1 MRIEGSIMEST
12 QRKLIVIGN
21 GMAGARTIE
30 EILARG
36 GGDQFDITV
45 FGDEPYGNYNRI
57 LLSNVLNGSQDPS
70 EIFLNQLDWYR
81 DNGIEL
87 RAGVRADV
95 IARPHKAIH
104 CDDGNWY
111 QYDKLIIAT
120 GSRPAIPPIAALR
133 KPNGE
138 FRPGI
143 FVFRTLDDCRKIA
156 EYAAKCRRAVV
167 IGGGLLGLEAARGLL
182 NHGAEVHVV
191 HLMGHLM
198 EQQLDPQAGAILKA
212 TIEKMGIRVHLKK
225 LTKAVLGDDVVTGLA
240 FEGEANPLACEM
252 VVIAT
257 GITPNAEIGAR
268 WGLNVERAIVVDDQM
283 RTSDPDIYAVGE
295 CAQHR
300 GRVYGLVAP
309 LWEQAKVLADHVTAT
324 NPEVAYQGS
333 KLATKLKV
341 MGVELASMGV
351 IEADGEH
358 EDVVQFME
366 PSKGVYKKLIIR
378 DGRLAGGILM
388 GDIGKAAYLMQAF
401 DRGMR
406 LPDERLSLLFDT
418 GAPSAKA
425 TFEEMPA
432 ETQICNCNGVSKA
445 TIVQRVNGGQCTL
458 GSVMTSTRAGMGCG
472 SCKSTV
478 AALVEW
484 AAKGQLEQDPSV
496 HYYVPGIAMTKPELV
511 RAIRERGLKSVS
523 SLFDAFADGV
533 DDPGSKP
540 GLASL
545 LRTIWGAEYDDERD
559 ARFIN
564 DRVHA
569 NIQNDGTFSVVPR
582 IYGGV
587 TSPDELRRI
596 ADAADKYNARMVKIT
611 GGQRIDLLG
620 VRKSD
625 LPAIWR
631 DLGIPSGHAYTKAF
645 RTCKTCVGT
654 EFCRY
659 AVGDSTRLGISIEK
673 KFQGIESPG
682 KMKLGASGCPRNCA
696 EATVKDL
703 GAVAVESGWQIYL
716 GGAAGAHVRKG
727 DLLAT
732 VKTHEEVLTLMG
744 RFMQYYRENAR
755 YAERTYTF
763 VERIG
768 IERIRAVVVD
778 DADGEAARLD
788 AEIEAT
794 VAAYRD
800 PWQEGVA
807 PSEPT
812 QFIDSYSAA
821 TAGESCAS

>member
-1 MRIEGSIMEST
+1 MDST
-12 QRKLIVIGN
+12 RRKLIVIGN
-21 GMAGARTIE
+21 GMAGARTLE

-36 GGDQFDITV
+36 GREKFDIKV

-70 EIFLNQLDWYR
+70 EIFLNGLDWYR
-81 DNGIEL
+81 ENGIDL

-111 QYDKLIIAT
+111 TYDKLIIAT

-133 KPNGE
+133 TLKGE

-143 FVFRTLDDCRKIA
+143 FVFRTLDDCRRIA
-156 EYAAKCRRAVV
+156 EFASKCRRAAV

-182 NHGAEVHVV
+182 NHGLEVHVV

-198 EQQLDPQAGAILKA
+198 EQQLDPQAGAILKS
-212 TIEKMGIRVHLKK
+212 TIEKMGILVHLKK
-225 LTKAVLGDDVVTGLA
+225 ATKAVLGDDAVTGLA
-240 FEGEANPLACEM
+240 FEGEGATLECDM

-257 GITPNAEIGAR
+257 GITPNAEIGSR
-268 WGLNVERAIVVDDQM
+268 WGLNVERGIVVDDQM
-283 RTSDPDIYAVGE
+283 RTCDPDIYAVGE

-309 LWEQAKVLADHVTAT
+309 LWEQAKVLGEHITDLDP
-324 NPEVAYQGS
+324 NVAYPGS

-351 IEADGEH
+351 ITPDGEH

-366 PSKGVYKKLIIR
+366 PGKGVYKKLIIR
-378 DGRLAGGILM
+378 DGRLAGGILL

-401 DRGMR
+401 DRGLR

-418 GAPSAKA
+418 GAPPAKV
-425 TFEEMPA
+425 TFDEMPA
-432 ETQICNCNGVSKA
+432 ETQICNCNGVNKGA
-445 TIVQRVNGGQCTL
+445 IVQCVNAGKRTARA
-458 GSVMTSTRAGMGCG
+458 VINTTRAGTGCG
-472 SCKSTV
+472 SCKSLV
-478 AALVEW
+478 SELVEW
-484 AAKGQLEQDPSV
+484 ACKGQLEEDPSA
-496 HYYVPGIAMTKPELV
+496 HYYVTGIAMAKPELV
-511 RAIRERGLKSVS
+511 ETIRARKLRSVS
-523 SLFDAFADGV
+523 AVFAALADGV
-533 DDPGSKP
+533 DDPASKP

-545 LRTIWGAEYDDERD
+545 LRTIWGRDYDDERD

-587 TSPDELRRI
+587 TSPSELRRI
-596 ADAADKYNARMVKIT
+596 ADVADKYQARMVKIT

-631 DLGIPSGHAYTKAF
+631 DLGMPSGHAYTKAF
-645 RTCKTCVGT
+645 RTCKTCVGSD
-654 EFCRY
+654 FCRY
-659 AVGDSTRLGISIEK
+659 GLGDSTSLGIAIEK

-703 GAVAVESGWQIYL
+703 GAVAVENGWQIYV
-716 GGAAGAHVRKG
+716 GGAAGAHVRKA

-732 VKTHEEVLTLMG
+732 VKTHDEVLKLMG

-755 YAERTYTF
+755 YTERTYTF

-768 IERIRAVVVD
+768 IERIRAIVVD
-778 DADGEAARLD
+778 DAEGEAARLD
-788 AEIEAT
+788 NEIDAAA
-794 VAAYRD
+794 AAYRD
-800 PWQEGVA
+800 PWHEGSSPV
-807 PSEPT
+807 EPT
-812 QFIDSYSAA
+812 QFLDDSMPA
-821 TAGESCAS
+821 ESPVLS